1 MNKTILYHG
10 SVNIVGQPIWGKG
23 KTYND
28 YGLGFYCT
36 KNLEIA
42 REWACAYS
50 HAGGYVNKYA
60 LDLKNLNVLDLTN
73 EDYSVLNW
81 IAILVNHRNFHTN
94 SSVSKR
100 AREFLHNNYYIDV
113 NDYDLIVGYRADDAY
128 FRFAKDFL
136 NNAISIQKLSKAM
149 QLGDLGKQV
158 VLKSLKAFEI
168 IKFID
173 YEVVDNIYYTK
184 RVARDKLAREDYFKL
199 TIEDE
204 NEVFLSD
211 IMRGKTNGI

>member
-1 MNKTILYHG
+1 
-10 SVNIVGQPIWGKG
+10 
-23 KTYND
+23 
-28 YGLGFYCT
+28 
-36 KNLEIA
+36 
-42 REWACAYS
+42 
-50 HAGGYVNKYA
+50 
-60 LDLKNLNVLDLTN
+60 
-73 EDYSVLNW
+73 
-81 IAILVNHRNFHTN
+81 
-94 SSVSKR
+94 
-100 AREFLHNNYYIDV
+100 V